1 MLSVYKYTAKIEDVI
16 KFILPRFAK
25 ILRVDTQDDGRSD
38 TIALWA
44 AIDPNTEYRQ
54 LRTIR
59 IAGTG
64 HPIDH
69 ENVQLVYINTF
80 TTMNKKLWFHVFEVL

>member
-1 MLSVYKYTAKIEDVI
+1 MLSVYKYTAKIEDTIV
-16 KFILPRFAK
+16 FTLPNFAK
-25 ILRVDTQDDGRSD
+25 ILHVDTQDDGKSG

-44 AIDPNTEYRQ
+44 AVDPNTEYRQ
-54 LRTIR
+54 YRTIR

-69 ENVQLVYINTF
+69 EKVQLAYINTF
-80 TTMNKKLWFHVFEVL
+80 TMMNKKLWFHAFEVL